1 LNYAD
6 IFLVLGLYS
15 ATPEGKLIPGFEFS
29 GVVESVGD
37 DISEDWLGKRVY
49 GISRFGSYATY
60 INVPI
65 TYVKKTPND
74 WTDQQACAYPA
85 QTLTVYY
92 ALEELGR
99 LKPNHNV
106 LVHSAAGG
114 CGLAAL
120 SILSKKSAKV
130 VGTVGTS
137 SKLDLLNQKY
147 GENPNFTFILRE
159 PAKDFENRARQALLK
174 IDEEDSF
181 DIVLDSVMGDWF
193 WPNYE
198 LLKSEGKLIVY
209 GSASFTPT
217 GNLHPIWNIIHWIK
231 LGWKYIWRPTIDP
244 MQIVKDNKTI
254 SGFNLIHLYE
264 KQERMNQLFEQLQ
277 ALELEPPSKI
287 NEFEFDQAVEA
298 LTHFKSGKTVVGCAC
313 VGPFK
318 KPQFSSTTASHCTH
332 SLPQATLCK
341 YHSFSTK
348 FSLLFKNMDSVKVSK
363 VNTNGAKDNTQNEV
377 NREEASA
384 SHVDSTAP
392 PNAASPNTL
401 PTLPQVTDNSLH
413 IQKAEAQPQQLSVTG
428 SNKDNSIPP
437 STTSIVPSQP
447 SASVTPSWPS
457 NPSSDVKPTMSNST
471 ISDSTP
477 KQALSTPQNET
488 TTDSKELVNFP
499 SSTSID
505 SSQLGSFNQ
514 FPVNPEQTTLGQPN
528 SPSPAKAKP
537 FVCPTC
543 NQTFS
548 RQHNLKSHALTHS
561 QEKPF
566 QCNVCQH
573 FFRRQHDLKRH
584 MKLHT
589 GEKPY
594 QCTYC
599 KRSFARLD
607 ALNRHL
613 RAESFCGGPQKKI
626 YQGSDSKSAEQV
638 QQQPPVQLSPQQTT
652 PQPQLLSTTQ
662 PQSKTALQ
670 SDPKSNS
677 TNKQVSNPSTN
688 SHSKID
694 LSRQT
699 QDYYKRQQMMNQE
712 YHSWPHQLKN
722 QQPSSNQPNA
732 IQAKSMPSN
741 IIIPNNAH
749 HQIIFPVETPTS
761 IPTNGATPH
770 YQLQYA
776 HSPEFNVQISETR
789 RAPESLVPNEQQ
801 DIDGRIIHPK
811 SSSQRDMQQ
820 LLERNKYLEDRVRE
834 LENEVINERK
844 LRDRREYLEQ
854 RVTELE
860 IEKNLL
866 KSLLLERNGTPETNH
881 IHEKKR
887 KATSPIE
894 PPNPSKHQKDGDR
907 IIIPQSSQ

>member
-1 LNYAD
+1 
-6 IFLVLGLYS
+6 
-15 ATPEGKLIPGFEFS
+15 
-29 GVVESVGD
+29 
-37 DISEDWLGKRVY
+37 
-49 GISRFGSYATY
+49 
-60 INVPI
+60 
-65 TYVKKTPND
+65 
-74 WTDQQACAYPA
+74 
-85 QTLTVYY
+85 
-92 ALEELGR
+92 
-99 LKPNHNV
+99 
-106 LVHSAAGG
+106 
-114 CGLAAL
+114 
-120 SILSKKSAKV
+120 
-130 VGTVGTS
+130 
-137 SKLDLLNQKY
+137 
-147 GENPNFTFILRE
+147 
-159 PAKDFENRARQALLK
+159 
-174 IDEEDSF
+174 
-181 DIVLDSVMGDWF
+181 
-193 WPNYE
+193 
-198 LLKSEGKLIVY
+198 
-209 GSASFTPT
+209 
-217 GNLHPIWNIIHWIK
+217 
-231 LGWKYIWRPTIDP
+231 
-244 MQIVKDNKTI
+244 
-254 SGFNLIHLYE
+254 
-264 KQERMNQLFEQLQ
+264 
-277 ALELEPPSKI
+277 
-287 NEFEFDQAVEA
+287 
-298 LTHFKSGKTVVGCAC
+298 
-313 VGPFK
+313 
-318 KPQFSSTTASHCTH
+318 
-332 SLPQATLCK
+332 
-341 YHSFSTK
+341 
-348 FSLLFKNMDSVKVSK
+348 MDSVKVSK
-363 VNTNGAKDNTQNEV
+363 ANTHGAKDNTQNEV

-392 PNAASPNTL
+392 PNAASPNAL
-401 PTLPQVTDNSLH
+401 PTLTQVTDNSLH
-413 IQKAEAQPQQLSVTG
+413 IPKVEAQPQQLAVTG
-428 SNKDNSIPP
+428 SNKDNSISP

-447 SASVTPSWPS
+447 STAVTVSWSSNSPSDGKS
-457 NPSSDVKPTMSNST
+457 TMSNSS
-471 ISDSTP
+471 ISDSTQ
-477 KQALSTPQNET
+477 KQALSTPQNDT
-488 TTDSKELVNFP
+488 TNDPKELINFP
-499 SSTSID
+499 SSTPID
-505 SSQLGSFNQ
+505 STQLGSFNQ
-514 FPVNPEQTTLGQPN
+514 FSVNPEQTTLGQPN

-537 FVCPTC
+537 FVCGTC

-566 QCNVCQH
+566 QCNICQH

-613 RAESFCGGPQKKI
+613 RAESFCGGPQKKL

-652 PQPQLLSTTQ
+652 PQPQLMSTTQ

-677 TNKQVSNPSTN
+677 SPVSNPSTN

-712 YHSWPHQLKN
+712 YHSWSHQLKN

-732 IQAKSMPSN
+732 IPTKSITSN

-776 HSPEFNVQISETR
+776 HNPEFNVQISDTR